1 MFDVIQGTGPVSTQ
15 PEKQSGS
22 EIELYDRNLER
33 SPSSSC
39 AYPKTTEGHG

>member
-1 MFDVIQGTGPVSTQ
+1 MFDVIPGTGPVSTQ